1 MTEENYFSKVLL
13 LILLS
18 KGNGPYF
25 FNQRTLLFPYFYSM
39 ILRTFLL
46 ILCFSLFN
54 TVEAQGFEIT
64 FKQRNQIVRP
74 DSLGRVY
81 LKKEPFVIAV
91 ELNKLDGVF
100 VNSSFD
106 SVVYQGALK
115 RNLPD
120 FQTIGWKVSVETEF
134 NKDQELLIQD
144 QESYCYWFYDP
155 KEYDWHRFDSVIVR
169 KGSTIIGTKTV
180 RQFYSLDQGKNLTLM
195 EVPKKLY
202 LTFFSINGSFNKE
215 NAILNQVQTYQLIFE
230 D

>member
-1 MTEENYFSKVLL
+1 
-13 LILLS
+13 
-18 KGNGPYF
+18 
-25 FNQRTLLFPYFYSM
+25 M

-64 FKQRNQIVRP
+64 FKQRDQIVRP

-81 LKKEPFVIAV
+81 LKKDTFLIMTA
-91 ELNKLDGVF
+91 LDKLDGVF
-100 VNSSFD
+100 MNSSYD
-106 SVVYQGALK
+106 SIVYQGALQ

-169 KGSTIIGTKTV
+169 KGSTIIGTKTI
-180 RQFYSLDQGKNLTLM
+180 RQFFSIEQGKNVTLM

-215 NAILNQVQTYQLIFE
+215 NAILNQVQTYQLIFI

>member
-1 MTEENYFSKVLL
+1 
-13 LILLS
+13 
-18 KGNGPYF
+18 
-25 FNQRTLLFPYFYSM
+25 M
-39 ILRTFLL
+39 ILRTSAF
-46 ILCFSLFN
+46 ILCFSLLN
-54 TVEAQGFEIT
+54 TILAQSFDIT
-64 FKQRNQIVRP
+64 FKQREQIVRP
-74 DSLGRVY
+74 DALGKVY
-81 LKKEPFVIAV
+81 LKKEAFAI
-91 ELNKLDGVF
+91 ETTLNKLDGVF
-100 VNSSFD
+100 VNSSYD
-106 SVVYQGALK
+106 SIVYQGALQ

-180 RQFYSLDQGKNLTLM
+180 RQFYNLEQGKNLSLL

-202 LTFFSINGSFNKE
+202 LTFFSINGSFNEE
-215 NAILNQVQTYQLIFE
+215 NAVLNQVQTYQLIFE

>member
-18 KGNGPYF
+18 KRNGPYF

-39 ILRTFLL
+39 ILRIRLL
-46 ILCFSLFN
+46 IFLTFVQVNIFGQSFKIEFL
-54 TVEAQGFEIT
+54 QGGQT
-64 FKQRNQIVRP
+64 FRG
-74 DSLGRVY
+74 DSTLVIK

-106 SVVYQGALK
+106 SVVYQGALQ

-195 EVPKKLY
+195 EIPKKLY

>member
-1 MTEENYFSKVLL
+1 
-13 LILLS
+13 
-18 KGNGPYF
+18 
-25 FNQRTLLFPYFYSM
+25 M

-64 FKQRNQIVRP
+64 FKQRDQIVRP

-81 LKKEPFVIAV
+81 LKKDTFLIMTA
-91 ELNKLDGVF
+91 LDKLDGVF

-106 SVVYQGALK
+106 SVVYQGALQ

-144 QESYCYWFYDP
+144 QESDCYWFYDP

>member
-1 MTEENYFSKVLL
+1 MF
-13 LILLS
+13 
-18 KGNGPYF
+18 
-25 FNQRTLLFPYFYSM
+25 QRTTFSPYLYSM
-39 ILRTFLL
+39 ILRTSLL
-46 ILCFSLFN
+46 IFYIIF
-54 TVEAQGFEIT
+54 T
-64 FKQRNQIVRP
+64 FKVDAQTFAIEFTQGGQAIKVENGAVHLR
-74 DSLGRVY
+74 
-81 LKKEPFVIAV
+81 KEAFSI
-91 ELNKLDGVF
+91 ETTLSMLDGVF
-100 VNSSFD
+100 VNSSDD
-106 SVVYQGALK
+106 SIVYKGALQ

-169 KGSTIIGTKTV
+169 KGSTIIGTKTI
-180 RQFYSLDQGKNLTLM
+180 RQFYSLDQGKNLTLI

-215 NAILNQVQTYQLIFE
+215 NAVLNQVQTYQLIFE

>member
-1 MTEENYFSKVLL
+1 
-13 LILLS
+13 
-18 KGNGPYF
+18 
-25 FNQRTLLFPYFYSM
+25 M
-39 ILRTFLL
+39 ILRTSAF
-46 ILCFSLFN
+46 ILCFSLLN
-54 TVEAQGFEIT
+54 TILAQSFDIT
-64 FKQRNQIVRP
+64 FKQREQIVRP
-74 DSLGRVY
+74 DALGKVN
-81 LKKEPFVIAV
+81 LKKEAFAI
-91 ELNKLDGVF
+91 ETTLNKLDGVF
-100 VNSSFD
+100 VNCSD
-106 SVVYQGALK
+106 DTIVYQGALQ

-120 FQTIGWKVSVETEF
+120 FQTVGWKVSVETEF

-180 RQFYSLDQGKNLTLM
+180 RQFYSLEQGKNFTLM

-215 NAILNQVQTYQLIFE
+215 NAVLNQVQTYQLIFE

>member
-1 MTEENYFSKVLL
+1 
-13 LILLS
+13 
-18 KGNGPYF
+18 
-25 FNQRTLLFPYFYSM
+25 M
-39 ILRTFLL
+39 ILRTLLL

-81 LKKEPFVIAV
+81 LKKDTFLIMTA
-91 ELNKLDGVF
+91 LDKLDGVF
-100 VNSSFD
+100 LNSSFD

-180 RQFYSLDQGKNLTLM
+180 RQFYSLDPGKNLTLM

>member
-1 MTEENYFSKVLL
+1 MQLFS
-13 LILLS
+13 
-18 KGNGPYF
+18 PY
-25 FNQRTLLFPYFYSM
+25 LYSM
-39 ILRTFLL
+39 ILRTSLL
-46 ILCFSLFN
+46 IFYII
-54 TVEAQGFEIT
+54 VT
-64 FKQRNQIVRP
+64 FKVDAQTFAIEFTQGGQAIKVENGAVHLR
-74 DSLGRVY
+74 
-81 LKKEPFVIAV
+81 KEAFAI
-91 ELNKLDGVF
+91 ETTLNKLDGVF
-100 VNSSFD
+100 VNCSDD
-106 SVVYQGALK
+106 SIVYQGALQ

-120 FQTIGWKVSVETEF
+120 FQTVGWKVSVETEF

-180 RQFYSLDQGKNLTLM
+180 RQFYSLEQGKNLTLM

-215 NAILNQVQTYQLIFE
+215 NAVLNQVQTYQLIFE

>member
-1 MTEENYFSKVLL
+1 MF
-13 LILLS
+13 
-18 KGNGPYF
+18 
-25 FNQRTLLFPYFYSM
+25 QRTTFSPYLYSM
-39 ILRTFLL
+39 ILRTSLLIFCLFLL
-46 ILCFSLFN
+46 N
-54 TVEAQGFEIT
+54 TVLGQSFDIT
-64 FKQRNQIVRP
+64 FKQQEQIVRP
-74 DSLGRVY
+74 DALGKVY
-81 LKKEPFVIAV
+81 LKKEAFSI
-91 ELNKLDGVF
+91 ETTLSMLDGVF
-100 VNSSFD
+100 VNSSDD
-106 SVVYQGALK
+106 SIVYQGALQ

-169 KGSTIIGTKTV
+169 KGSSIIGTKTV
-180 RQFYSLDQGKNLTLM
+180 RQFYSLEQDKNLTLM

-215 NAILNQVQTYQLIFE
+215 NAVLNQVQTYQLIFE

>member
-1 MTEENYFSKVLL
+1 
-13 LILLS
+13 
-18 KGNGPYF
+18 
-25 FNQRTLLFPYFYSM
+25 M
-39 ILRTFLL
+39 ILRTSAF
-46 ILCFSLFN
+46 ILCFSLLN
-54 TVEAQGFEIT
+54 TILAQSFDIT
-64 FKQRNQIVRP
+64 FKQREQIVRP
-74 DSLGRVY
+74 DALGKVY
-81 LKKEPFVIAV
+81 LKKEAFAI
-91 ELNKLDGVF
+91 ETTLNKLDGVF
-100 VNSSFD
+100 VNSSDD
-106 SVVYQGALK
+106 SIVYQGALQ

-180 RQFYSLDQGKNLTLM
+180 RQFYSLEQGKNLSLL

-202 LTFFSINGSFNKE
+202 LTFFSINGSFTEE
-215 NAILNQVQTYQLIFE
+215 NAVLNQVQTYQLIFE

>member
-1 MTEENYFSKVLL
+1 
-13 LILLS
+13 
-18 KGNGPYF
+18 
-25 FNQRTLLFPYFYSM
+25 M
-39 ILRTFLL
+39 ILRTSLL

-54 TVEAQGFEIT
+54 TVAAQGFEIT
-64 FKQRNQIVRP
+64 FKQRDQIIRP
-74 DSLGRVY
+74 DSLGKVY
-81 LKKEPFVIAV
+81 LKKDTFLIITA
-91 ELNKLDGVF
+91 LDKLDGVF

-169 KGSTIIGTKTV
+169 KGSDIIGTKTV
-180 RQFYSLDQGKNLTLM
+180 RQFYSLEQGKNLTLM

>member
-1 MTEENYFSKVLL
+1 
-13 LILLS
+13 
-18 KGNGPYF
+18 
-25 FNQRTLLFPYFYSM
+25 M

-64 FKQRNQIVRP
+64 FKQRDQIVRP

-81 LKKEPFVIAV
+81 LKKDTFLIMTA
-91 ELNKLDGVF
+91 LDKLDGVF

-106 SVVYQGALK
+106 SVVYQGALQ
-115 RNLPD
+115 RNIPD

-195 EVPKKLY
+195 EIPKKLY

>member
-1 MTEENYFSKVLL
+1 
-13 LILLS
+13 
-18 KGNGPYF
+18 
-25 FNQRTLLFPYFYSM
+25 M
-39 ILRTFLL
+39 ILRTSLL

-54 TVEAQGFEIT
+54 TVAAQGFEIT
-64 FKQRNQIVRP
+64 FKQRDQIVRP
-74 DSLGRVY
+74 DSLGKVY
-81 LKKEPFVIAV
+81 LKKDTFLIITA
-91 ELNKLDGVF
+91 LDKLDGVF
-100 VNSSFD
+100 VNSSQD
-106 SVVYQGALK
+106 SIVYQGALQ

-120 FQTIGWKVSVETEF
+120 FHTIGWKVSVETEF

-169 KGSTIIGTKTV
+169 KGSTIIGTKTI

-215 NAILNQVQTYQLIFE
+215 NAVLNQVQTYQLIFE

>member
-1 MTEENYFSKVLL
+1 
-13 LILLS
+13 
-18 KGNGPYF
+18 
-25 FNQRTLLFPYFYSM
+25 M
-39 ILRTFLL
+39 ILRTSAF
-46 ILCFSLFN
+46 ILCFSLLN
-54 TVEAQGFEIT
+54 TILAQSFDIT
-64 FKQRNQIVRP
+64 FKQREQIVRP
-74 DSLGRVY
+74 DALGKVY
-81 LKKEPFVIAV
+81 LKKEAFAI
-91 ELNKLDGVF
+91 ETTLNKLDGVF
-100 VNSSFD
+100 VNSSYD
-106 SVVYQGALK
+106 SIVYQGALQ

-180 RQFYSLDQGKNLTLM
+180 RQFYSLEQGKNLTLI
-195 EVPKKLY
+195 EVPIKLY

-215 NAILNQVQTYQLIFE
+215 NAVLNQVQTYQLIFE

>member
-1 MTEENYFSKVLL
+1 MS
-13 LILLS
+13 
-18 KGNGPYF
+18 
-25 FNQRTLLFPYFYSM
+25 
-39 ILRTFLL
+39 LRTSLL

-54 TVEAQGFEIT
+54 TVAAQGFEIT
-64 FKQRNQIVRP
+64 FKQRDQIVRP
-74 DSLGRVY
+74 DSLWKVY
-81 LKKEPFVIAV
+81 LKKDTFLIITA
-91 ELNKLDGVF
+91 LDKLDGVF
-100 VNSSFD
+100 VNSSHD
-106 SVVYQGALK
+106 SIVYQGALQ

-120 FQTIGWKVSVETEF
+120 FHTIGWKVSVETEF

-169 KGSTIIGTKTV
+169 KGSTIIGTKTI

-215 NAILNQVQTYQLIFE
+215 NAVLNQVQTYQLIFE

>member
-1 MTEENYFSKVLL
+1 
-13 LILLS
+13 
-18 KGNGPYF
+18 
-25 FNQRTLLFPYFYSM
+25 M

-64 FKQRNQIVRP
+64 FKQRDQIVRP

-81 LKKEPFVIAV
+81 LKKDTFLIMTA
-91 ELNKLDGVF
+91 LDKLDGVF

-106 SVVYQGALK
+106 SVVYQGALQ
-115 RNLPD
+115 RNIPD

-180 RQFYSLDQGKNLTLM
+180 RQFYSLDQGKNISLM
-195 EVPKKLY
+195 EIPKKLY